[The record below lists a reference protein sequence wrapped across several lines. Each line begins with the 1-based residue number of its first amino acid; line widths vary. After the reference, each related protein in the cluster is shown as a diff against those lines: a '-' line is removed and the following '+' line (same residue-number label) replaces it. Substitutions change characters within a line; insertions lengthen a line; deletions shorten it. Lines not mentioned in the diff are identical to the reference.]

1 MSKSSKFVSLTL
13 VVATLIVGTST
24 AWAGPLAKGTNTHV
38 VDDGT
43 VSWTDRQRRAAPG
56 HHYESQCRREHH
68 DHHQRCGQGHRL
80 GRNGHL
86 QICL

>member
-1 MSKSSKFVSLTL
+1 M
-13 VVATLIVGTST
+13 ATLIVGTST

-43 VSWTDRQRRAAPG
+43 VGWTLPAG
-56 HHYESQCRREHH
+56 QCLPLRVDLTGSGER
-68 DHHQRCGQGHRL
+68 HRVTITKVNADGSTTIIINDVVRGTA